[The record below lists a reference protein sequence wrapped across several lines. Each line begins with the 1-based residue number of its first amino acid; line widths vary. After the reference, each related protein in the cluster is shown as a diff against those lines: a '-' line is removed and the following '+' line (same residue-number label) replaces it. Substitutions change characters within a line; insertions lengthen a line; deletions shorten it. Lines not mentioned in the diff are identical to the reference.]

1 MVDDQSTMRKASFT
15 GRGCS
20 KAVPPDQKLSHT
32 ALAADVCFA
41 FLLVARWCNS
51 VVQGPTSVVHGVIGK
66 QSMNTKTIILFSV
79 LLLLALSKPILLADV
94 IVMKSGQRVEGEV
107 LKVQKDTLFVD
118 VGVDVIRIPVDQIQ
132 ERINQEPV
140 KEEPTK
146 TENGIFLTADLPERT
161 VKELVGK
168 FGEGVVLI
176 QNPEGLGSGFIIN
189 DRGYCVTNYHVVEG
203 QTRVAVTIFHQGKN
217 GDFERRAIR
226 DVKILALNPYFD
238 LALLEIPAQKDM
250 EFRPVF
256 IADDDTHREG
266 DTVFAIG
273 SPLGLERSVSE
284 GIVASRNR
292 NMDGIVYI
300 QTTAQINPGNSGG
313 PLFNSKGQVVG
324 VINMKLTFGEGL
336 GFAIPI
342 SYLKHF
348 LKNREA
354 FAFDRTNPNTGFHYL
369 EPPRRMN
376 PKVAVEEQKTV
387 EKTGDEASN

>member
-1 MVDDQSTMRKASFT
+1 MLQLLSILFVLAVVD
-15 GRGCS
+15 
-20 KAVPPDQKLSHT
+20 HH
-32 ALAADVCFA
+32 ALAD
-41 FLLVARWCNS
+41 
-51 VVQGPTSVVHGVIGK
+51 I
-66 QSMNTKTIILFSV
+66 
-79 LLLLALSKPILLADV
+79 
-94 IVMKSGQRVEGEV
+94 IVMKSGQRIEGEV
-107 LKVQKDTLFVD
+107 LKVQKDIVFVD
-118 VGVDVIRIPVDQIQ
+118 IGVDVVKVPVDQIL
-132 ERINQEPV
+132 ERIGKDPV
-140 KEEPTK
+140 EDTTK
-146 TENGIFLTADLPERT
+146 KTADGVFQTADLPERT

-203 QTRVAVTIFHQGKN
+203 QTRVAVTIFHRGQN

-226 DVKILALNPYFD
+226 DVKILALNPHFD
-238 LALLEIPAQKDM
+238 LALLEIPAQDDLK
-250 EFRPVF
+250 FQPVF
-256 IADDDTHREG
+256 IAEDDSHREG
-266 DTVFAIG
+266 DSVFAIG

-313 PLFNSKGQVVG
+313 PLFNAKGQVVG

-336 GFAIPI
+336 GFAIPV

-348 LKNREA
+348 LKNRDA
-354 FAFDRTNPNTGFHYL
+354 FAFDRTNPNTGYHYL

-376 PKVAVEEQKTV
+376 PRQPYEDSPAATATESEATQK
-387 EKTGDEASN
+387 